1 MDIEIKKLSPDLMND
16 YFHFFD
22 HVAFTDNSDWAG
34 CYCVWYHLTDEHD
47 TERMKFA
54 ASHKGESF
62 NRVLAKRCIEDGTI
76 CGYLAYVDG
85 SVAGWCNVND
95 KERFA
100 RLSKDRS
107 PELWDSDDSPDKVRS
122 IVCFT
127 IAPNMRRKGIATALL
142 EKACVDAENEGYMF
156 VEAYPGTGEV
166 NSHSYHGPFS
176 IYEKLGFTVH
186 KDLEEMTIVRKYF

>member
-1 MDIEIKKLSPDLMND
+1 MDIEIRKLSPDLMND

-34 CYCVWYHLTDEHD
+34 CYCVWYHLTNEHD
-47 TERMKFA
+47 AERMEFA

-95 KERFA
+95 KAKYA
-100 RLSKDRS
+100 RLNKERC
-107 PELWDSDDSPDKVRS
+107 PEIWDDKEDPEKVKS
-122 IVCFT
+122 VVCFT
-127 IAPNMRRKGIATALL
+127 VSPMMRRKGIATALL
-142 EKACVDAENEGYMF
+142 NKACEDAAAEGYSY
-156 VEAYPGTGEV
+156 VEAYPRKGEV
-166 NSHSYHGPFS
+166 NERSYHGPLS
-176 IYEKLGFTVH
+176 IYKKLGFAVH
-186 KDLEEMTIVRKYF
+186 KELDDMTVVRKY